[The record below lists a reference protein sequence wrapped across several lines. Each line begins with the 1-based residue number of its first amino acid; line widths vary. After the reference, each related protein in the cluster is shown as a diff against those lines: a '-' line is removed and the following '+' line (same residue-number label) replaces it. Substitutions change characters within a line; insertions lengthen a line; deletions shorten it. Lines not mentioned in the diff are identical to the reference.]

1 MTGFA
6 KLACSEPHAIILQV
20 FLVVNSKFL
29 QEIKLALMYPNFQ
42 VVQDSW
48 MLRDRYPRCLL
59 EFTHAG

>member
-48 MLRDRYPRCLL
+48 MLRDRYPRC
-59 EFTHAG
+59 